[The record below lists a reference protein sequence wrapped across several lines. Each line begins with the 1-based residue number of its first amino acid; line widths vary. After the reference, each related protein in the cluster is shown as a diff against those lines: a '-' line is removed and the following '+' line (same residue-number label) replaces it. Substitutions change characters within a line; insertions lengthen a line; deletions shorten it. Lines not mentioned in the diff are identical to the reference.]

1 MDSKPSK
8 GGLAEAPDDRKE
20 AGSTSTRGSVDGPGA
35 VELLFSGVDFFTPAT
50 NPSQGVKPLEH
61 KDDEPDENS
70 TESEASEGNQTSAGS
85 NPSESE
91 ESVQDILDSLAGN
104 PGPRTQRLANVRAR
118 MELEAEQ
125 QRELKIQLGR
135 TIARQDN
142 MDRNQEQMGRNLRK
156 HHDDV
161 GRARPAATTVSSS
174 VQNPLHR
181 PPKVSE
187 DSTEEE
193 SISPCQP
200 RRAS

>member
-1 MDSKPSK
+1 M
-8 GGLAEAPDDRKE
+8 
-20 AGSTSTRGSVDGPGA
+20 
-35 VELLFSGVDFFTPAT
+35 DFFTPAT

-142 MDRNQEQMGRNLRK
+142 MDRNQEQMGRNLRTIMTMLEER
-156 HHDDV
+156 DQQLQQL
-161 GRARPAATTVSSS
+161 
-174 VQNPLHR
+174 VQAFKTLSTD
-181 PPKVSE
+181 PPKSPRTLQKKSPSALANRGE
-187 DSTEEE
+187 QADKSQFG
-193 SISPCQP
+193 SISGVWDWP
-200 RRAS
+200 RTFDFSSWSSFSARL